1 MPESPLPTYSTAKR
15 SLLAFLKRSPDASL
29 AEVARGLGISKV
41 AVLAHVRQLETD
53 GLVARAYRAGKVG
66 RPSVV
71 FRLTEAA
78 SPLFPQNYVEMSR
91 CALEFIEERLG
102 REAVREL
109 LARRAA
115 DVAQRNRARFAPGP
129 LADKVRAL
137 ARLRT
142 EGGYMAEVGRRHGGT
157 VEMLEHNC
165 PILALAE
172 RYPEAC
178 ETERAMFASLLGARV
193 DVSHRVVAGDA
204 VCRFLVR
211 AEPRTP

>member
-1 MPESPLPTYSTAKR
+1 MAAPSPPTYSTAKQA
-15 SLLAFLKRSPDASL
+15 LLRFLKRRPDASL
-29 AEVARGLGISKV
+29 AEVAAGLGISKV
-41 AVLAHVRQLETD
+41 AVLAHVRQLESD

-71 FRLTEAA
+71 FRLTDAA

-102 REAVREL
+102 RSAVREL
-109 LARRAA
+109 LERRAA
-115 DVAQRNRARFAPGP
+115 ELSERNRPQFAAGP
-129 LADKVRAL
+129 LPEKVRAL

-142 EGGYMAEVGRRHGGT
+142 EGGYMAEVGRRRGGSL
-157 VEMLEHNC
+157 EMLEHNC

-211 AEPRTP
+211 ERSGPR

>member
-1 MPESPLPTYSTAKR
+1 MDADAAAGYSSPKR
-15 SLLAFLKRSPDASL
+15 GILLFLKRQPGASL
-29 AEVARGLGISKV
+29 AELATGLGISKV
-41 AVLAHVRQLETD
+41 AVLGHVVPLEAD

-66 RPSVV
+66 RPRVT
-71 FRLTEAA
+71 FRLTDAA
-78 SPLFPQNYVEMSR
+78 SSLFPHTYAEMSR
-91 CALEFIEERLG
+91 CALEFIEQRLG
-102 REAVREL
+102 RPAVREL

-115 DVAQRNRARFAPGP
+115 EVAERSRARLARGP
-129 LADKVRAL
+129 LVARVGEL

-142 EGGYMAEVGRRHGGT
+142 EGGYMAEVGRRRAGT

-178 ETERAMFASLLGARV
+178 ETEREMFSSLLGARV
-193 DVSHRVVAGDA
+193 DVNHRLVAGDP

-211 AEPRTP
+211 ERVPPR

>member
-1 MPESPLPTYSTAKR
+1 MTPEGPPTYSSAKQG
-15 SLLAFLKRSPDASL
+15 LLRFLKRSPDASL

-41 AVLAHVRQLETD
+41 AVLAHVRQLESD

-71 FRLTEAA
+71 FRLTDAA

-102 REAVREL
+102 RDAVREL

-115 DVAQRNRARFAPGP
+115 DVSERNRGRFAPGP
-129 LADKVRAL
+129 LAERVRTL

-142 EGGYMAEVGRRHGGT
+142 EGGYMAEVGPRRRGT
-157 VEMLEHNC
+157 VELLEHNC

-193 DVSHRVVAGDA
+193 DVSHRVVAGDP

-211 AEPRTP
+211 PGARPP